1 MTNQPG
7 WESNGKEE
15 QWNAVVEA
23 TVRLCDSYESLGPK
37 ERTEGMAAG
46 SGEVVM
52 KDWKFKA
59 RSALRGIMGRGRDSW
74 EGVFWYSV

>member
-1 MTNQPG
+1 M
-7 WESNGKEE
+7 
-15 QWNAVVEA
+15 
-23 TVRLCDSYESLGPK
+23 RLCDSYESLGPK

-59 RSALRGIMGRGRDSW
+59 RSALRGIMGRGKDSW
-74 EGVFWYSV
+74 EGTEGWERLRDVVEQLRG